1 MKKTLILMATMLVS
15 ISGFSQTLLRPQTPP
30 TGNPDP
36 LDASQGLTQAQ
47 LIQVAQAHR
56 GQDAAQ
62 PARPKRPTMKAESTI
77 DTISYFTAAQSYYA
91 GYSFNADGGDVKT
104 YHVGVAVNGNQV
116 TFKNFF
122 NLYNPNS
129 YAPNVEYD
137 MTGTYD
143 ATAKTI
149 TIPASTS
156 FANATVVGD
165 LMNYYKGTLIAGQI
179 SEEGKITPDENLVL
193 YVDGDF
199 DRIYSKGQ
207 VIGVAM
213 WSPDGSTNYGVSSS
227 SALLKEISINLPKE
241 GSDLLLFQKSLNF
254 GSTYSSTPITRT
266 ATIVNVGNEACDYA
280 MDISSDPEDAF
291 TTNALSGTIEGQG
304 RKDITFTFTTS
315 TIGDAEGLA
324 SIESESNDNPF
335 NIQLTGTILP
345 PPDFSPIV
353 LRGNFDFGADLN
365 YPFSLSEIEGKQV
378 ACSYSLQ
385 RARTSS
391 TLDATF
397 TIPEGKL
404 GKVSWKGVYEGSAYY
419 AGGIMVDDFSSAY
432 KIYNTTYEDASE
444 TIEFAPG
451 KHTIRFQYDCYSNVQ
466 DATVAESSRYYIW
479 DLALDLTDLQDNA
492 AILKDSLADIGF
504 SVISNDGKAT
514 GTDNIVITNKGKN
527 DLKLIS
533 VASDNQEFG
542 ASTKIEPVATMKDL
556 VIPVTLS
563 TTTPGDKTANLT
575 IKTSAGTFKATA
587 KAIVFAQQDF
597 SKVVSEGFEY
607 MTVENDPHLPYIID
621 GDSAYNANAS
631 YNDETAGTSKITFN
645 FSIPEGKLGIVSWD
659 GYTFDQG
666 SYNGDFGI
674 LEINTPRIFYT
685 LSKFATGDASSKSY
699 AEVRENDPTFLNFVP
714 GDHAISF
721 EYSRNGDGMKT
732 GKSMFSFKNFKLHVI
747 DFKEHSAELQED
759 KVCFKPCH
767 VGTNRWTTATVTLK
781 NIGSADLVIDS
792 IIGAG
797 PFSGGEV
804 KETAKFGNSLSVSLF
819 FFPHEEGDFSDNII
833 IRTNAGDFKVAC
845 TGKTLSNKGLI
856 YNGDL
861 EDQCYGWSAYD
872 ADGDGNTWTTAYML
886 FGGALT
892 EEGYSRY
899 CHSGSNLLGSASKSS
914 MGDALTP
921 DNWAISPAITI
932 PEEGG
937 VLSYYVA
944 ALDPKHCAENYTVY
958 VSETADYSRIDA
970 EGEVLYDG
978 LYELPEEYDFIPWA
992 HYEYNLDQ
1000 YKGKTIYI
1008 AFRHH
1013 ECSGQYLLIIDD
1025 INVYQHGYEPS
1036 SSIDGVSTKDGSNKV
1051 RTIYSLD
1058 GQQRDKLQRGVNVV
1072 RMGDGSTRKV
1082 VIR

>member
-30 TGNPDP
+30 TGNSDP

-47 LIQVAQAHR
+47 LIQVAQAHH

-62 PARPKRPTMKAESTI
+62 PAHPKRPTMKAESTI
-77 DTISYFTAAQSYYA
+77 DTISYFTAAQSYYT

-165 LMNYYKGTLIAGQI
+165 LMNYYIGTLIAGQI
-179 SEEGKITPDENLVL
+179 TEAGIITPDENLVL
-193 YVDGDF
+193 HVDGDF
-199 DRIYSKGQ
+199 DRIYSTGQ

-213 WSPDGSTNYGVSSS
+213 WTPDGSTNYGVSGS
-227 SALLKEISINLPKE
+227 SALLKDISINLPKE
-241 GSDLLLFQKSLNF
+241 VSDLLVFQKNLNF
-254 GSTYSSTPITRT
+254 GNTFSTTPITRK
-266 ATIVNVGNEACDYA
+266 ATIVNMGNMPCDYA
-280 MDISSDPEDAF
+280 MDISSDPEGAF
-291 TTNALSGTIEGQG
+291 TADALSGTVEGQG
-304 RKDITFTFTTS
+304 TQDITFTFTTP
-315 TIGDAEGLA
+315 TTGDAEGLA
-324 SIESESNDNPF
+324 SIESESSDDPF

-353 LRGNFDFGADLN
+353 LRGDFEFGADLN
-365 YPFSLSEIEGKQV
+365 YPFSLSEIDGKQV
-378 ACSYSLQ
+378 VRSYPLQ
-385 RARTSS
+385 RARSSS
-391 TLDATF
+391 TMDATF

-404 GKVSWKGVYEGSAYY
+404 GKVSWKGVYEGSGYNV
-419 AGGIMVDDFSSAY
+419 GGFLVDDFSSAY
-432 KIYNTTYEDASE
+432 KTYNDTYEDASE
-444 TIEFAPG
+444 AIEFAPG

-466 DATVAESSRYYIW
+466 DPTVAEGCRYYIW
-479 DLALDLTDLQDNA
+479 DLALDLTDLQDHA

-504 SVISNDGKAT
+504 SVIGNDGKAT
-514 GTDNIVITNKGKN
+514 ATDNIVITNRGKN

-533 VASDNQEFG
+533 VTSDNEEFS
-542 ASTKIEPVATMKDL
+542 ATTKIEPVATMKDL

-563 TTTPGDKTANLT
+563 TTTPGDKSAHLT
-575 IKTSAGTFKATA
+575 IETSAGTFKASA
-587 KAIVFAQQDF
+587 KAIILAQQDF
-597 SKVVSEGFEY
+597 SKVVTEGFEY
-607 MTVENDPHLPYIID
+607 MTVENDAHLPYIID
-621 GDSAYNANAS
+621 GDSAYNANAN
-631 YNDETAGTSKITFN
+631 YEDETAGTSKVTFH
-645 FSIPEGKLGIVSWD
+645 FTIPEGKLGIMSWD
-659 GYTFDQG
+659 GYTFDQS

-674 LEINTPRIFYT
+674 LEINTPTIFYT
-685 LSKFATGDASSKSY
+685 LSKFATGDAGSKSY
-699 AEVRENDPTFLNFVP
+699 AEEREEDPSFLNFIP
-714 GDHAISF
+714 GNHYISF
-721 EYSRNGDGMKT
+721 EYSRNGDGVKA
-732 GKSMFSFKNFKLHVI
+732 GKSMFSFKNLKLHVI
-747 DFKEHSAELQED
+747 DFTEHSAELQED
-759 KVCFKPCH
+759 KVDFKPCH

-781 NIGSADLVIDS
+781 NMGSADLVIDS

-804 KETAKFGNSLSVSLF
+804 KETAKFGKTLSVDLF
-819 FFPHEEGDFSDNII
+819 FYPHEEGEFSDDII
-833 IRTNAGDFKVAC
+833 IRTNAGDFTVAC

-872 ADGDGNTWTTAYML
+872 GDGDGNTWMTAYML

-899 CHSGSNLLGSASKSS
+899 CHSGSNLLGSASKST
-914 MGDALTP
+914 MGEALTP
-921 DNWAISPAITI
+921 DNWAVSPAITI

-944 ALDPKHCAENYTVY
+944 ALDPDHCAENYTVY

-1013 ECSGQYLLIIDD
+1013 ECSGQYLLMIDD

-1036 SSIDGVSTKDGSNKV
+1036 TSIDGVSTKNGFNKV
-1051 RTIYSLD
+1051 KSIYSLD
-1058 GQQRDKLQRGVNVV
+1058 GQQHEKLQRGVNVV

-1082 VIR
+1082 VIK

>member
-47 LIQVAQAHR
+47 LMQVAQAHR

-179 SEEGKITPDENLVL
+179 TEEGKITPDENLVL

-213 WSPDGSTNYGVSSS
+213 WTPDGSTNYGVSSS

-254 GSTYSSTPITRT
+254 GSTYPSTPITRT

-315 TIGDAEGLA
+315 TIGDVEGLA

-466 DATVAESSRYYIW
+466 DATVPESSRYYIW

-542 ASTKIEPVATMKDL
+542 ASTKIEPVATMMDL

-759 KVCFKPCH
+759 KVGFKPCH

-1013 ECSGQYLLIIDD
+1013 ECSGQYLLMIDD

-1036 SSIDGVSTKDGSNKV
+1036 SGIDGVSTKDGSNKV
-1051 RTIYSLD
+1051 KNIYSLD

>member
-1 MKKTLILMATMLVS
+1 
-15 ISGFSQTLLRPQTPP
+15 
-30 TGNPDP
+30 
-36 LDASQGLTQAQ
+36 
-47 LIQVAQAHR
+47 
-56 GQDAAQ
+56 
-62 PARPKRPTMKAESTI
+62 MKAESTI
-77 DTISYFTAAQSYYA
+77 DTISYFTAVQSYYA

-179 SEEGKITPDENLVL
+179 TEEGKITPDENLVL

-213 WSPDGSTNYGVSSS
+213 WTPDGSTNYGVSSS

-254 GSTYSSTPITRT
+254 GSTYPSTPITRT

-607 MTVENDPHLPYIID
+607 MTVENDPRLPYIID

-645 FSIPEGKLGIVSWD
+645 FSIPDGKLGIVSWD

-1013 ECSGQYLLIIDD
+1013 ECSGQYLLMIDD

-1051 RTIYSLD
+1051 KNIYSLD

>member
-47 LIQVAQAHR
+47 LMQVAQAHR

-179 SEEGKITPDENLVL
+179 TEEGKITPDENLVL

-213 WSPDGSTNYGVSSS
+213 WTPDGSTNYGVSSS

-254 GSTYSSTPITRT
+254 GSTYPSTPITRT

-315 TIGDAEGLA
+315 TIGDVEGLA

-451 KHTIRFQYDCYSNVQ
+451 KHTICFQYDCYSNVQ

-542 ASTKIEPVATMKDL
+542 ASTKIEPVATMMDL

-759 KVCFKPCH
+759 KVGFKPCH

-1013 ECSGQYLLIIDD
+1013 ECSGQYLLMIDD

-1036 SSIDGVSTKDGSNKV
+1036 SGIDGVSTKDGSNKV
-1051 RTIYSLD
+1051 KNIYSLD

>member
-1 MKKTLILMATMLVS
+1 
-15 ISGFSQTLLRPQTPP
+15 
-30 TGNPDP
+30 
-36 LDASQGLTQAQ
+36 
-47 LIQVAQAHR
+47 
-56 GQDAAQ
+56 
-62 PARPKRPTMKAESTI
+62 MKAESTI

-179 SEEGKITPDENLVL
+179 TEEGKITPDENLVL

-213 WSPDGSTNYGVSSS
+213 WTPDGSTNYGVSSS

-254 GSTYSSTPITRT
+254 GSTYPSTPITRT

-404 GKVSWKGVYEGSAYY
+404 DKVSWKGVYEGSAYY

-542 ASTKIEPVATMKDL
+542 ASTKIEPVATMMDL

-759 KVCFKPCH
+759 KVGFKPCH

-1013 ECSGQYLLIIDD
+1013 ECSGQYLLMIDD

-1036 SSIDGVSTKDGSNKV
+1036 SGIDGVSTKDGSNKV
-1051 RTIYSLD
+1051 KNIYSLD

>member
-1 MKKTLILMATMLVS
+1 
-15 ISGFSQTLLRPQTPP
+15 
-30 TGNPDP
+30 
-36 LDASQGLTQAQ
+36 
-47 LIQVAQAHR
+47 
-56 GQDAAQ
+56 
-62 PARPKRPTMKAESTI
+62 MKAESTI

-213 WSPDGSTNYGVSSS
+213 WTPDGSTNYGVSSS

-254 GSTYSSTPITRT
+254 GSTYPSTPITRT

-645 FSIPEGKLGIVSWD
+645 FSIPDGKLGIVSWD

-747 DFKEHSAELQED
+747 DFKEHSAEQQED

-1013 ECSGQYLLIIDD
+1013 ECSGQYLLMIDD

-1051 RTIYSLD
+1051 KNIYSLD

>member
-1 MKKTLILMATMLVS
+1 
-15 ISGFSQTLLRPQTPP
+15 
-30 TGNPDP
+30 
-36 LDASQGLTQAQ
+36 
-47 LIQVAQAHR
+47 
-56 GQDAAQ
+56 
-62 PARPKRPTMKAESTI
+62 MKAESTI

-179 SEEGKITPDENLVL
+179 TEEGKITPDENLVL

-213 WSPDGSTNYGVSSS
+213 WTPDGSTNYGVSSS

-254 GSTYSSTPITRT
+254 GSTYPSTPITRT

-645 FSIPEGKLGIVSWD
+645 FSIPDGKLGIVSWD

-804 KETAKFGNSLSVSLF
+804 KETAKFGNSLSVSL

-1013 ECSGQYLLIIDD
+1013 ECSGQYLLMIDD

-1051 RTIYSLD
+1051 KNIYSLD

>member
-1 MKKTLILMATMLVS
+1 
-15 ISGFSQTLLRPQTPP
+15 
-30 TGNPDP
+30 
-36 LDASQGLTQAQ
+36 
-47 LIQVAQAHR
+47 
-56 GQDAAQ
+56 
-62 PARPKRPTMKAESTI
+62 MKAESTI

-179 SEEGKITPDENLVL
+179 TEEGKITPDENLVL

-213 WSPDGSTNYGVSSS
+213 WTPDGSTNYGVSSS

-254 GSTYSSTPITRT
+254 GSTYPSTPITRT

-542 ASTKIEPVATMKDL
+542 ASTKIEPVATMMDL

-759 KVCFKPCH
+759 KVGFKPCH

-1013 ECSGQYLLIIDD
+1013 ECSGQYLLMIDD

-1036 SSIDGVSTKDGSNKV
+1036 SGIDGVSTKDGSNKV
-1051 RTIYSLD
+1051 KNIYSLD

-1072 RMGDGSTRKV
+1072 RTGDGSTRKV